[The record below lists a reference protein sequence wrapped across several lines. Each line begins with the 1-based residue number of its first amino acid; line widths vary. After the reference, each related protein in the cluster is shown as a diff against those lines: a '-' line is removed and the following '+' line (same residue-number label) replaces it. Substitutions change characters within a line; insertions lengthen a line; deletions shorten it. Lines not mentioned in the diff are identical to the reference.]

1 MKNLSIF
8 TQIII
13 INTIVMAFFIGI
25 FIFRNYTIVSNQL
38 VLLEDEKIN
47 SIAKTLTPIISINIS
62 LGLEDNLKDII
73 KDGMQI
79 HSEIVGVEILD
90 NNKKIIFTNLNNE
103 KMDSNIKIY
112 NIELKD
118 TIFKTSI
125 GKMKVY
131 YTFSNIYEKLLNQF
145 STFLFWMLFFFLIS
159 VLVSTLLIRNNL
171 KSLKSLKNKMFDYSL
186 NKNIVFEEVN
196 SKNEIAVINNSAA
209 KMIKKIEEEVEK
221 RILFEKEIM
230 QKNRL
235 ASMGEMLDNIAH
247 QWRQPLMKING
258 ILLNTDRA
266 IELKKYDENYLQ
278 NQLNEIS
285 NTVFFMSNTIDTFRE
300 FLNPNRAKNRFEIL
314 NSIKKAIKLLDTS
327 LSDVEISFNALEHEI
342 EAFESEFIQVI
353 IAILSNTIDIFEE
366 REIEKK
372 VLNINIYEKEFN
384 VYIEIEDNAKGIDKD
399 IIEQIFDPYFT
410 TKYKLGGTGMG
421 LYIAKTIMINSFNG
435 DISVIN
441 TNIGAKF
448 IITTPKGQKYK

>member
-47 SIAKTLTPIISINIS
+47 SIAKTLTHIISINIS

>member
-118 TIFKTSI
+118 SILKTSI

-159 VLVSTLLIRNNL
+159 VLVSTLLIRYNL

-278 NQLNEIS
+278 KQLDEIS

-327 LSDVEISFNALEHEI
+327 LNDLEINFNAFEYEI
-342 EAFESEFIQVI
+342 EAFESEFIQVF

-410 TKYKLGGTGMG
+410 TKHKSGGTGMG
-421 LYIAKTIMINSFNG
+421 LYIAKTIMMNSFNG
-435 DISVIN
+435 DISVVN
-441 TNIGAKF
+441 TNMGAKF
-448 IITTPKGQKYK
+448 IITIPKG

>member
-90 NNKKIIFTNLNNE
+90 NNEKIIFTNLNNE

-159 VLVSTLLIRNNL
+159 VLVSTLLIRYNL

>member
-118 TIFKTSI
+118 SILKTSI

-159 VLVSTLLIRNNL
+159 VLVSTLLIRYNL

-278 NQLNEIS
+278 KQLDEIS

-327 LSDVEISFNALEHEI
+327 LNDLEINFNAFEYEI
-342 EAFESEFIQVI
+342 EAFESEFIQVF

-366 REIEKK
+366 RKIKNRI
-372 VLNINIYEKEFN
+372 LNINIYEKEFKIF
-384 VYIEIEDNAKGIDKD
+384 IEIEDNANGIDKH

-410 TKYKLGGTGMG
+410 TKHKSGGTGMG
-421 LYIAKTIMINSFNG
+421 LYIAKTIMMNSFNG
-435 DISVIN
+435 DISVVN
-441 TNIGAKF
+441 TNMGAKF
-448 IITTPKGQKYK
+448 IITIPKG